1 MNRTDPAARPI
12 APHDA
17 RTTVEVTQRPPAF
30 PRGSRPSIPPLTSSA
45 RTAVLPDDAGDV
57 CSLVGHG
64 TPIPARGTP
73 PRGATVRTSRA
84 LPPEARTMIERVAH
98 EAPTTMVRSP
108 ALTYARAPE
117 IPTTLRS
124 HVPEP
129 KTTVMRSPA
138 VDAKPTV
145 AVRSADAL
153 DDAKTTVVRLPAV
166 AKSAVA
172 AHSPGALDHARTTV
186 IRSPAL
192 DDKPTVAVRSPDPL
206 DAAKTT
212 VAVAQAKPEQVA
224 PVAKAGAPAA
234 AQPAAAK
241 AAAKPAA
248 QPAAAKPAANP
259 AAKPASKPA
268 SGAAKPKP
276 ATAAPRP
283 TRQPEPA
290 RPSFAA
296 PGPIVASPLTRDSP
310 ELYALLR
317 RVALQTDLANA
328 AGVLHSGLGELLCAR
343 VAIATVSPRGE
354 ITSPLPSDLRDATKL
369 VRLDAIVACAHN
381 RQILG
386 AERYLLVPIIASV
399 PVVLV
404 VWRTP
409 DAPVLD
415 QPVATLAVA
424 AASRL
429 AMLDYFLT
437 TEAQAEH
444 QAAADAKTVFRPEA
458 LSASRSKHRAGELV
472 NLSPRWVRITLPT
485 ILGISAILI
494 TLAAIVQVPSYSRGV
509 AVVRMNGHNVI
520 SNAQGRINEILV
532 APGQRVAAGDRLI
545 VLDTTGEQRAFA
557 QIDTVY
563 RDQLGAFLVDP
574 TDEGARQSLAGIVAS
589 HTAAKDT
596 LSTRIITAPIDGVVG
611 AILASDTVTA
621 GEHVLTIIP
630 ASSEPSVVAFMPG
643 ADLARIKVGMV
654 LQVEMTGY
662 THKRAELVITEVG
675 DEVISQMQAR
685 KQLGQKLADAVP
697 LPPSTVM
704 IKARLT
710 SPSFE
715 AKGKTYDYRDGMDG
729 LAEIE
734 VDTKSFLAMVVNT
747 GD

>member
-1 MNRTDPAARPI
+1 MNRTDPAAQPI

-17 RTTVEVTQRPPAF
+17 RTTVEVTQRPQAF
-30 PRGSRPSIPPLTSSA
+30 PRGSRPSIPPLTSTA
-45 RTAVLPDDAGDV
+45 RTAALPDDAGDV

-64 TPIPARGTP
+64 TPVPARGTP
-73 PRGATVRTSRA
+73 PHGATARASRA
-84 LPPEARTMIERVAH
+84 LPPEARTMIERV

-117 IPTTLRS
+117 VPATLRS
-124 HVPEP
+124 HAPEP

-138 VDAKPTV
+138 LP
-145 AVRSADAL
+145 DAL
-153 DDAKTTVVRLPAV
+153 DEAKTTVVRLPAV
-166 AKSAVA
+166 AKSSVA
-172 AHSPGALDHARTTV
+172 AHSPAALDHARTTV
-186 IRSPAL
+186 VRSPAL
-192 DDKPTVAVRSPDPL
+192 DAKPAGSPDSL
-206 DAAKTT
+206 DARTT
-212 VAVAQAKPEQVA
+212 VAVAPQAKPVA
-224 PVAKAGAPAA
+224 PVAKAAAPAA
-234 AQPAAAK
+234 NPAAAKPAQPAAAK
-241 AAAKPAA
+241 PAAAKPAA

-259 AAKPASKPA
+259 AAKPAAKPA

-276 ATAAPRP
+276 AAKRPAP
-283 TRQPEPA
+283 QPEPA

-310 ELYALLR
+310 ELYALIR

-328 AGVLHSGLGELLCAR
+328 AGVLHSGLGELLGAR

-354 ITSPLPSDLRDATKL
+354 ITSPIPSDLRDATRL

-415 QPVATLAVA
+415 QPVATIAVA

-437 TEAQAEH
+437 TETQAQH

-485 ILGISAILI
+485 ILAISAILI
-494 TLAAIVQVPSYSRGV
+494 TLAAVVQVPSYSRGV